1 MDKIN
6 IKIIYHSLIE
16 QIFNK
21 CLCCAWGSS
30 PPWKMVVPGT
40 GVGRGLPS
48 LRAIQ
53 AQGVGS
59 NCESLG
65 QGPGRGLREHS
76 IWVVWGEFK
85 KGAPWNVRAGSGVE
99 V

>member
-1 MDKIN
+1 M
-6 IKIIYHSLIE
+6 
-16 QIFNK
+16 
-21 CLCCAWGSS
+21 
-30 PPWKMVVPGT
+30 PGALLHP
-40 GVGRGLPS
+40 GRWWYPGGGEVALPS
-48 LRAIQ
+48 LGAIQ

-65 QGPGRGLREHS
+65 QGPARGLREHS

-85 KGAPWNVRAGSGVE
+85 KGAPWNVRAGSDVE